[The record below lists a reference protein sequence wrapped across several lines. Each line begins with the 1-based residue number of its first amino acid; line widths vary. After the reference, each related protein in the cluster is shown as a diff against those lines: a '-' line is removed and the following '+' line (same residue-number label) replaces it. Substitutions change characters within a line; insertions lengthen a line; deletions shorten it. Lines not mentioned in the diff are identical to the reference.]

1 MNPQRKLKLLN
12 KASLLYSLSPFL
24 NEYDSTKERVKKIKN
39 KYSHRYPVKSETELL
54 KFLFEVM
61 PNRSRNSVKSI
72 LKRGQVAIDGR
83 TTTQF
88 NEPLRPGQT
97 VNILTNE
104 ASKRLGRLDGVSII
118 HEDKDLLVINK
129 DAGVLSMASKSPKD
143 RNAYR
148 QLTDYV
154 KSEHPRNRIF
164 IVHRLDRDTSG
175 VMIYAKIETAKE
187 KLQQNWHKIVRKR
200 LYTALVEGDVPI
212 ESDTISSWLNETSAH
227 RVYSTEHDEGGKH
240 AVTHFRKVEGNNN
253 YSILEVELETGRK
266 NQIRVHLQ
274 DIGHPVVGDRK
285 YGSRK
290 NPIRR
295 LGLHATTLKFIH
307 PSTNKLESFTVPV
320 PSSFENLV
328 R

>member
-1 MNPQRKLKLLN
+1 M
-12 KASLLYSLSPFL
+12 
-24 NEYDSTKERVKKIKN
+24 KKIKN
-39 KYSHRYPVKSETELL
+39 NYSETYIVKEKTELL
-54 KFLFEVM
+54 VFLLKSLS
-61 PNRSRNSVKSI
+61 NRSRNSVKSI

-88 NEPLRPGQT
+88 DDPLRPGQT

-104 ASKRLGRLDGVSII
+104 AAKRLGRLDGISII
-118 HEDKDLLVINK
+118 HEDDDLIVINK

-154 KSEHPRNRIF
+154 KFEHPGNRVF

-175 VMIYAKIETAKE
+175 VMIYAKSEIAKE
-187 KLQQNWHKIVRKR
+187 TLQQNWHKMVKKR
-200 LYTALVEGDVPI
+200 LYTALVEGDVPVD
-212 ESDTISSWLNETSAH
+212 SDSVSSWLNETSAH
-227 RVYSTEHDEGGKH
+227 RVYSTDQDEGGKH
-240 AVTHFRKVEGNNN
+240 AVTHFTKIEGNGN
-253 YSILEVELETGRK
+253 YSLLEVELETGRK
-266 NQIRVHLQ
+266 NQIRVHMQ

-290 NPIRR
+290 NPIHR
-295 LGLHATTLKFIH
+295 LGLHATTLEFIH
-307 PSTNKLESFTVPV
+307 PKTNKLMSYTVPV
-320 PSSFENLV
+320 PFSFEKMV

>member
-1 MNPQRKLKLLN
+1 M
-12 KASLLYSLSPFL
+12 
-24 NEYDSTKERVKKIKN
+24 D
-39 KYSHRYPVKSETELL
+39 
-54 KFLFEVM
+54 
-61 PNRSRNSVKSI
+61 NRSRNSVKSI

-88 NEPLRPGQT
+88 DDPLRPGQT

-104 ASKRLGRLDGVSII
+104 AAKRLGRLDGVSII
-118 HEDKDLLVINK
+118 HEDEDLLVIYK

-154 KSEHPRNRIF
+154 KFEHPSNRIF

-175 VMIYAKIETAKE
+175 VMIYAKSEAVKV
-187 KLQQNWHKIVRKR
+187 KLQENWHTIVKKR
-200 LYTALVEGDVPI
+200 LYTALVEGDVAV
-212 ESDTISSWLNETSAH
+212 ESDSISSWLNETSTH
-227 RVYSTEHDEGGKH
+227 RVYSTSHDEGGKY
-240 AVTHFRKVEGNNN
+240 AVTHFEKIAGNGK
-253 YSILEVELETGRK
+253 YSLLEVELETGRK
-266 NQIRVHLQ
+266 NQIRVHMQ
-274 DIGHPVVGDRK
+274 DIGHPVVGDKK

-295 LGLHATTLKFIH
+295 LGLHATTLEFIH
-307 PSTNKLESFTVPV
+307 PKTNKLVSYTAPA
-320 PSSFENLV
+320 PASFEIMV

>member
-1 MNPQRKLKLLN
+1 M
-12 KASLLYSLSPFL
+12 
-24 NEYDSTKERVKKIKN
+24 KKIKN
-39 KYSHRYPVKSETELL
+39 NYSETYIVKEETELL
-54 KFLFEVM
+54 VFLLKSLS
-61 PNRSRNSVKSI
+61 NRSRNSVKSI

-88 NEPLRPGQT
+88 DDLLRPGQT

-104 ASKRLGRLDGVSII
+104 AAKRLGRLDGISII
-118 HEDKDLLVINK
+118 HEDDDLIVINK

-154 KSEHPRNRIF
+154 KFEHPGNRIF

-175 VMIYAKIETAKE
+175 VMIYAKSEAAKE
-187 KLQQNWHKIVRKR
+187 TLQQNWHKMVKKR
-200 LYTALVEGDVPI
+200 LYTALVEGDLPVD
-212 ESDTISSWLNETSAH
+212 SDTVSSWLNETSAH
-227 RVYSTEHDEGGKH
+227 RVYSTDQDEGGKY
-240 AVTHFRKVEGNNN
+240 AVTHFTKIEGNGN
-253 YSILEVELETGRK
+253 YSLLEVELETGRK
-266 NQIRVHLQ
+266 NQIRVHMQ

-290 NPIRR
+290 NPIHR
-295 LGLHATTLKFIH
+295 LGLHATSLEFIH
-307 PSTNKLESFTVPV
+307 PKTNKLMSYTVPV
-320 PSSFENLV
+320 PFSFEKMV

>member
-1 MNPQRKLKLLN
+1 MN
-12 KASLLYSLSPFL
+12 
-24 NEYDSTKERVKKIKN
+24 KIKN
-39 KYSHRYPVKSETELL
+39 NYSETYIVKEETELL
-54 KFLFEVM
+54 VFLLKSLS
-61 PNRSRNSVKSI
+61 NRSRNSVKSI

-88 NEPLRPGQT
+88 DDPLRPGQT

-104 ASKRLGRLDGVSII
+104 AAKRLGRLDGISII
-118 HEDKDLLVINK
+118 HEDDDLIVINK

-154 KSEHPRNRIF
+154 KFEHPGNRIF

-175 VMIYAKIETAKE
+175 VMIYAKSEIAKE
-187 KLQQNWHKIVRKR
+187 TLQQNWHKMVKKR
-200 LYTALVEGDVPI
+200 LYTALVEGDLPVD
-212 ESDTISSWLNETSAH
+212 SDTISSWLNETSAH
-227 RVYSTEHDEGGKH
+227 RVYSTDQDEGGKH
-240 AVTHFRKVEGNNN
+240 AVTHFTKIEGNGN
-253 YSILEVELETGRK
+253 YSLLEVELETGRK
-266 NQIRVHLQ
+266 NQIRVHMQ

-290 NPIRR
+290 NPIHR
-295 LGLHATTLKFIH
+295 LGLHATTLEFIH
-307 PSTNKLESFTVPV
+307 PKTNKLMSYTVPV
-320 PSSFENLV
+320 PFSFEKMV